1 MGLCSACLLIIYIFN
16 TLFINNM
23 RYIFCCVFTLLFAV
37 ACGESSEAAQKP
49 KGNIELSV
57 EAVTVTCDKQ
67 AVSVTVDADCEWGV
81 YPQVDWVKASPSGGV
96 TGTTKVTLNFE
107 ENKSGDLREGVVEFR
122 ASGIHISLP
131 VRQNYDVQSVA
142 IADERFLAALV
153 EAHDADGDG
162 ILSTKEA
169 ASVRRIECAGR
180 GITSM
185 AELGNYFT
193 EVTYLDCSNN
203 SLTELDVTKLTKL
216 EYLDCSGNDIKR
228 LDISRLQRLT
238 TLDCR
243 DNPNLTTI
251 DVWFNFSAP
260 AGFSKP
266 DAAQYVEPD
275 IATPEG
281 YELVW
286 HDEFDA
292 AGVTSPSTDNWWYET
307 GDGGWGNNELQ
318 DYVSGGKYNG
328 VRIAEVSDGTL
339 KITAQKID
347 GKVRSVRMNTTQSWT
362 YGYFEGRLKL
372 CRGKGTWPAFWM
384 LPKNFR
390 SWPDDGEIDIMEH
403 VGYHENY
410 VSSSIHCKAYYH
422 SIGTQ
427 KTNEIHLPTAT
438 SEFHTY
444 AVEWTPEYM
453 KFYFD
458 GKLHFTFNNDG
469 KGNYDTWPFYTPFYL
484 KLNLAWGGNWGGAM
498 GVDESCLPT
507 TYEIDYVRVFQ
518 KIE

>member
-1 MGLCSACLLIIYIFN
+1 MKTMNLL
-16 TLFINNM
+16 LS
-23 RYIFCCVFTLLFAV
+23 LFAAALV
-37 ACGESSEAAQKP
+37 FIACDEKVKDEPTP
-49 KGNIELSV
+49 KGMLTLSAEILNV
-57 EAVTVTCDKQ
+57 GYEKQ
-67 AVSVTVDADCEWGV
+67 TQSVTVEADGQWGA
-81 YPQVDWVKASPSGGV
+81 YPQVDWIKAQPSGGV
-96 TGTTKVTLNFE
+96 SGTTTVKLSIE
-107 ENKSGDLREGVVEFR
+107 ENKTGDVREGVVEFR
-122 ASGIHISLP
+122 RSGTTYELM
-131 VRQNYDVQSVA
+131 VKQNYDVEAVT
-142 IADERFLAALV
+142 IADANFLTALV
-153 EAHDADGDG
+153 EKHDTDGDG

-169 ASVRRIECAGR
+169 SEIRKIECSGK
-180 GITSM
+180 GISNM
-185 AELGNYFT
+185 SELATYFP
-193 EVTYLDCSNN
+193 EITYLDCSDNE
-203 SLTELDVTKLTKL
+203 LTQLDVTALTKL
-216 EYLDCSGNDIKR
+216 EYLDCSGNDLKE
-228 LDISRLQRLT
+228 LDIQRLQKLA
-238 TLDCR
+238 TLDCT
-243 DNPNLTTI
+243 DNANLTTI
-251 DVWFNFSAP
+251 YVWFNFIAP
-260 AGFSKP
+260 EDFSKP
-266 DAAQYVEPD
+266 EGAEYVEPA
-275 IATPEG
+275 IAAPEG

-286 HDEFDA
+286 HDEFDT
-292 AGVTSPSTDNWWYET
+292 AGVSSPSTDNWWYET

-328 VRIAEVSDGTL
+328 TRIAEVSDGTL

-347 GKVRSVRMNTTQSWT
+347 GKVRSVRMNTVQGWT

-372 CRGKGTWPAFWM
+372 CKGKGTWPAFWM
-384 LPKNFR
+384 MPKNFR
-390 SWPDDGEIDIMEH
+390 AWPDDGEIDIMEH

-427 KTNEIHLPTAT
+427 KTNEIHIPTAT

-469 KGNYDTWPFYTPFYL
+469 KGDKNTWPFNAPFYL

-498 GVDESCLPT
+498 GIDESCLPA

>member
-1 MGLCSACLLIIYIFN
+1 M
-16 TLFINNM
+16 TLSL
-23 RYIFCCVFTLLFAV
+23 VAT
-37 ACGESSEAAQKP
+37 ACGETNEEPAP
-49 KGNIELSV
+49 KEGNITLSAEV
-57 EAVTVTCDKQ
+57 LTVNCEKQ
-67 AVSVTVDADCEWGV
+67 TASVTVETDKEWGV
-81 YPQVDWVKASPSGGV
+81 YPQADWLKAQPSGGV
-96 TGTTKVTLNFE
+96 KGTTTVKLSIEENKTGALREGAVEFRTQGKKVTLIV
-107 ENKSGDLREGVVEFR
+107 K
-122 ASGIHISLP
+122 
-131 VRQNYDVQSVA
+131 QNYDVVAVA
-142 IADERFLAALV
+142 IADENFLAALV
-153 EAHDADGDG
+153 AAHDSDGDG

-169 ASVRRIECAGR
+169 AEVRRIECSGK
-180 GITSM
+180 GIKAMS
-185 AELGNYFT
+185 ELATYFT
-193 EVTYLDCSNN
+193 EITYLDCSKNE
-203 SLTELDVTKLTKL
+203 LTELDVRALTKL
-216 EYLDCSGNDIKR
+216 EYLDCSGNDLKE
-228 LDISRLQRLT
+228 LDIQRLQNLST
-238 TLDCR
+238 MDCTN
-243 DNPNLTTI
+243 NPNLEKI
-251 DVWFNFSAP
+251 YVWFNFKAP

-266 DAAQYVEPD
+266 EAAEYIEPA
-275 IATPEG
+275 IAAPEG

-286 HDEFDA
+286 HDEFDT
-292 AGVTSPSTDNWWYET
+292 AGVGSPSTDNWWYET

-328 VRIAEVSDGTL
+328 TRIAEVSDGTL

-347 GKVRSVRMNTTQSWT
+347 GKVRSVRMNTIQGWT

-372 CRGKGTWPAFWM
+372 CKGKGTWPAFWM
-384 LPKNFR
+384 MPKNFR
-390 SWPDDGEIDIMEH
+390 AWPDDGEIDIMEH

-427 KTNEIHLPTAT
+427 KTHELYLATAT

-444 AVEWTPEYM
+444 AVEWTPDYM

-469 KGNYDTWPFYTPFYL
+469 KGDKNTWPFDAPFYL

-498 GVDESCLPT
+498 GLDESCLPA

>member
-1 MGLCSACLLIIYIFN
+1 MKTMNLL
-16 TLFINNM
+16 LS
-23 RYIFCCVFTLLFAV
+23 LFAAALV
-37 ACGESSEAAQKP
+37 FIACDEKVKEEPAP
-49 KGNIELSV
+49 KGILTLSAEILNV
-57 EAVTVTCDKQ
+57 SYEKQ
-67 AVSVTVDADCEWGV
+67 TQSVTVEADGQWGA
-81 YPQVDWVKASPSGGV
+81 YPQVDWIKAQPSGGV
-96 TGTTKVTLNFE
+96 SGTTTVKLSIE
-107 ENKSGDLREGVVEFR
+107 ENKTGDVREGVVEFR
-122 ASGIHISLP
+122 RSGTTYELT
-131 VRQNYDVQSVA
+131 VKQNYDVEAVT
-142 IADERFLAALV
+142 IADANFLAALV
-153 EAHDADGDG
+153 EKHDTDGDG

-169 ASVRRIECAGR
+169 SEIRKIECSGK
-180 GITSM
+180 GIKSM
-185 AELGNYFT
+185 AELATYFT
-193 EVTYLDCSNN
+193 EITYLDCSDN
-203 SLTELDVTKLTKL
+203 SLTELDVTALTKL
-216 EYLDCSGNDIKR
+216 EYLDCSGNDLKE
-228 LDISRLQRLT
+228 LDIQRLQKLA
-238 TLDCR
+238 TLDCT
-243 DNPNLTTI
+243 DNANLAKI
-251 DVWFNFSAP
+251 YVWFNFSAP

-266 DAAQYVEPD
+266 EGAEYVEPA
-275 IATPEG
+275 IAAPEG

-292 AGVTSPSTDNWWYET
+292 AGVSSPSTDNWWYET

-347 GKVRSVRMNTTQSWT
+347 GKVRSVRMNTVQSWT

-372 CRGKGTWPAFWM
+372 CKGKGTWPAFWM
-384 LPKNFR
+384 MPKNFR
-390 SWPDDGEIDIMEH
+390 AWPDDGEIDIMEH

-427 KTNEIHLPTAT
+427 KTNEIHIPTAT

-469 KGNYDTWPFYTPFYL
+469 KGDKNTWPFNAPFYL

-498 GVDESCLPT
+498 GIDESCLPT